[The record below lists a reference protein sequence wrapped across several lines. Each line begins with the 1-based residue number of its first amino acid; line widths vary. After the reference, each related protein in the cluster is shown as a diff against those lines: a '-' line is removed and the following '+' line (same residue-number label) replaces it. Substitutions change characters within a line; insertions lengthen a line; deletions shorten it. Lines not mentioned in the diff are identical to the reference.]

1 MIGYN
6 TELEFKWTDNIDAKG
21 DLMLFYTEGNA
32 APVGRFNYLY
42 TEKEQTALSQA
53 DRANLTD
60 VSVVKAG
67 AKKMVVNG
75 GKMNVY
81 DKDTRV
87 TAFEANG
94 TIYLPM
100 SAVEEILG
108 NGKSKVY
115 YDSLRNKLHIKN
127 HRLTEDEKIDMH
139 WSVNVFGS
147 LEMKVDGKLSYTANP
162 ATVVNGVIY
171 IPATMLET
179 AFGWRVSSLGN
190 GAYAIGSGDFVMSA
204 INAAVS
210 HIN

>member
-1 MIGYN
+1 
-6 TELEFKWTDNIDAKG
+6 
-21 DLMLFYTEGNA
+21 MLFYTEGNA

-108 NGKSKVY
+108 NGKAKVY

-179 AFGWRVSSLGN
+179 AFGWRVTSLGN